1 MKLALLQC
9 NVLPDNPC
17 ANAQKLAKFC
27 QAACDADLCV
37 APAGALAGRP
47 AHRDCA
53 APQEALAQLAAELP
67 TGLPLLCGL
76 TEQKLFLLKD
86 GQISEVKTAFRIG
99 AETIGVSGPDSRPD
113 SGPDSRAD
121 IILQLRSWRYYPG
134 ALAEE
139 TAQLAN
145 RARAAQAFACA
156 VNLCGGYGGEIYGG
170 QSLGLDQ
177 SGRLIARGAAFQ
189 EEVVRLDTAAPANSA
204 VAPLCASLEQEQW
217 LALRLGLADFVRK
230 AGARQVLLGLSGG
243 MDSALVAAIACAAL
257 DAKNV
262 TGILM
267 PSVYTSA
274 QSLTD
279 AQDLAANLGMRI
291 FTVPIEPMLAAF
303 RQGLAQPFERLQAVP
318 ADLTAENLQARIR
331 GVILMAFANRTGAL
345 VLNTGNKSEAAMGYS
360 TLYGDTV
367 GAVAVIGDLFKTEV
381 YRLARW
387 HNEQAGR
394 EIIPAAIFTK
404 PPSAELRPNQ
414 KDTDSL
420 PPYDA
425 LDPELGRLLACA
437 GNGDASLAARVRSAA
452 FKRRQSPP
460 PLLVSRFPLS
470 GLC

>member
-9 NVLPDNPC
+9 NVLPDNPS
-17 ANAQKLAKFC
+17 ANARKLADLCKG
-27 QAACDADLCV
+27 AGDADLCV
-37 APAGALAGRP
+37 APASALAGQP
-47 AHRDCA
+47 ANCNCA
-53 APQEALAQLAAELP
+53 VPETSLAQLAAELP

-76 TEQKLFLLKD
+76 TAQKLFLLKD
-86 GQISEVKTAFRIG
+86 GRITEVAGAFTVG
-99 AETIGVSGPDSRPD
+99 SETIGVSGA
-113 SGPDSRAD
+113 DSRAD
-121 IILQLRSWRYYPG
+121 IILQLRSWRYYPD
-134 ALAEE
+134 ALAKEAE
-139 TAQLAN
+139 QLGKLG
-145 RARAAQAFACA
+145 REAQAFACA

-170 QSLGLDQ
+170 QSLALDQ
-177 SGRLIARGAAFQ
+177 SGKLIARGAAFQ
-189 EEVVRLDTAAPANSA
+189 EEVVRIDTAAPASSA
-204 VAPLCASLEQEQW
+204 IAPLCASLEQEQW

-230 AGARQVLLGLSGG
+230 AGAGQVLLGLSGG
-243 MDSALVAAIACAAL
+243 MDSALVAAIACSAL

-279 AQDLAANLGMRI
+279 AQDLASNLGMRI
-291 FTVPIEPMLAAF
+291 FSVPIEPMLAAF
-303 RQGLAQPFERLQAVP
+303 RQELAQPFDCLKPVP

-331 GVILMAFANRTGAL
+331 GVILMAFSNRTGAL

-367 GAVAVIGDLFKTEV
+367 GAVAVIGDLFKTQV

-394 EIIPAAIFTK
+394 EIIPAAIFAK

-425 LDPELGRLLACA
+425 LDPELGRLLAGD
-437 GNGDASLAARVRSAA
+437 GNVDASLRARVRGAA
-452 FKRRQSPP
+452 FKRRQCPP